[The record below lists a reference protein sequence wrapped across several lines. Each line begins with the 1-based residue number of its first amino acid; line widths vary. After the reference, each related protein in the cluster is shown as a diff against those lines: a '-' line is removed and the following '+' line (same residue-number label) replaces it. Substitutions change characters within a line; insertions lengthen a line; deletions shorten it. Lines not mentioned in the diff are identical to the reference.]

1 MPEGSVEENP
11 ERHRISGSSSRS
23 LSSVASDRCSQ
34 SLRSGRALNPISN
47 DELDRSEDTIP
58 IADLLRAALEIAA
71 RFSKCLV
78 HASEQTPAKIPLHLT
93 NEDRGRLTRAVG
105 AMQRVCSD
113 LVRVSTWINTAQSTF
128 PFQEGAQVTTIRPAA
143 NDTSD
148 CLITSTPPEP
158 SSVLHAVD
166 KVDRQSGKDF
176 ETDVPCPPAL
186 VTHGPWHHLETKRL
200 HMLVDLSTTSS
211 QGRTDWDWVSRKFG
225 PTRSRHQVLCK
236 AVELGLKKTG
246 TRASRKVGQRVFRLA
261 EAGMRG
267 DLGVAAE

>member
-1 MPEGSVEENP
+1 
-11 ERHRISGSSSRS
+11 
-23 LSSVASDRCSQ
+23 
-34 SLRSGRALNPISN
+34 
-47 DELDRSEDTIP
+47 
-58 IADLLRAALEIAA
+58 
-71 RFSKCLV
+71 
-78 HASEQTPAKIPLHLT
+78 
-93 NEDRGRLTRAVG
+93 
-105 AMQRVCSD
+105 MQRVCSD

-236 AVELGLKKTG
+236 AVELGLKSMYPVREKV
-246 TRASRKVGQRVFRLA
+246 RSASDGANQKQARGLRERLD
-261 EAGMRG
+261 RG
-267 DLGVAAE
+267 CLGLLKQV